1 MTSVQIIGLVFACI
15 GLVAAIARAFIFRAE
30 FRSRR
35 ELTEALR
42 ENTRLQRDK

>member
-1 MTSVQIIGLVFACI
+1 MTSVQIAGLVFACI
-15 GLVAAIARAFIFRAE
+15 GVVAAVVRVFVWRAE

-35 ELTEALR
+35 ELTEAVR